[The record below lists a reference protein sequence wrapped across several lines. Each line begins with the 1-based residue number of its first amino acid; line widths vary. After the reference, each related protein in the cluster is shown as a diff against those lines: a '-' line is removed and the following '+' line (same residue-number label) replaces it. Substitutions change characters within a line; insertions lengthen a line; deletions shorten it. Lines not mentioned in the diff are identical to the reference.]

1 MVAGF
6 PLICLHA
13 KGCYSEAS
21 MIPILDLAAQYR
33 ELKSEIDAAIA
44 RVFQSSQFVLG
55 QETAAFEE
63 EFAAYCGVKHALGV
77 NSGTSALHLALL
89 AAGIGPGDEVITVP
103 FTFFAPTAT
112 IGYVGATPVY
122 VDIDPRTFNMD
133 VQQIEAAVT
142 ERTRAILPVH
152 LYGQPADMDPI
163 LDIARRH
170 KLVVIEDVAQA
181 HGAEYRGRRT
191 GGIGDIGCFSFYP
204 TKNLGAAGEGGMV
217 ATNNPEYART
227 VRMLRSW
234 GEESRYYPVLKG
246 YNYRLQGI
254 QAAILRVKL
263 RKLEPWTEARRAH
276 AAAYDRLLEDVDV
289 ICPATIADAR
299 HVYCL
304 YTIQADDRDGLQQR
318 LEAAG
323 IQTAVHYPLPI
334 HLMPAYSDARYKL
347 GDFPAAEACAR
358 SVLSIPVFEHL
369 SSAQVEQV
377 ASEISQLA
385 GKKHHETVFSRR

>member
-1 MVAGF
+1 
-6 PLICLHA
+6 
-13 KGCYSEAS
+13 

-44 RVFQSSQFVLG
+44 RVFENSQFVLG
-55 QETAAFEE
+55 KETAAFEE
-63 EFAAYCGVKHALGV
+63 EFAAYCGVQHALGV

-133 VQQIEAAVT
+133 VRRIEAAIT

-170 KLVVIEDVAQA
+170 NLVVIEDVAQA
-181 HGAEYRGRRT
+181 HGAEYKGRRT
-191 GGIGDIGCFSFYP
+191 GSIGDIGCFSFYP

-217 ATNNPEYART
+217 TTNNPEYART

-276 AAAYDRLLEDVDV
+276 AAAYDRLLDDVDV
-289 ICPATIADAR
+289 ICPAAIDGVR

-304 YTIQADDRDGLQQR
+304 YTIQAGDRDGLQKR
-318 LEAAG
+318 LEAVG

-334 HLMPAYSDARYKL
+334 HLMPAYSDARYKA

-358 SVLSIPVFEHL
+358 SVLSIPLFEHL
-369 SSAQVEQV
+369 TSAQVEQV
-377 ASEISQLA
+377 ANEISQLA
-385 GKKHHETVFSRR
+385 GKKHQETVFSRR

>member
-1 MVAGF
+1 
-6 PLICLHA
+6 
-13 KGCYSEAS
+13 

-44 RVFQSSQFVLG
+44 RVFESSQFVLG
-55 QETAAFEE
+55 KETAAFEE
-63 EFAAYCGVKHALGV
+63 EFAAYCGVQHALGV
-77 NSGTSALHLALL
+77 SSGTSALHLALL

-133 VQQIEAAVT
+133 VRRIEAAIT

-152 LYGQPADMDPI
+152 LFGQPADMDPI

-170 KLVVIEDVAQA
+170 NLVVIEDVAQA

-217 ATNNPEYART
+217 TTNNPEYARK

-263 RKLEPWTEARRAH
+263 RKLEPWTETRRAH
-276 AAAYDRLLEDVDV
+276 AAVYDRLLEDVDV
-289 ICPATIADAR
+289 ICPTAIPEVR

-304 YTIQADDRDGLQQR
+304 YTIQADDRDGLQKR

-369 SSAQVEQV
+369 TSAQLEQV
-377 ASEISQLA
+377 ANEISQLV
-385 GKKHHETVFSRR
+385 GQKHQETVFSRR